1 MTTAD
6 LELGASPARVQNWL
20 PRAATA
26 VSVLGAGVAA
36 YLTAAHYT
44 TPALLACS
52 DRGAINCAAVT
63 TSPESTLA
71 GVPVAVAGLAFF
83 AVMAGL
89 NHPRAW
95 RAGGRAGSALA
106 AVRLAGAVGG
116 MGFALYLVA
125 TELLVIGA
133 ICLYCTA
140 AHLLAFALFVLVTA
154 GTAQRGLRSTG
165 PAAQEGLALDL
176 VEAAPD
182 AVGLPDA

>member
-1 MTTAD
+1 MPTWLPWAAATVS
-6 LELGASPARVQNWL
+6 LLGAAL
-20 PRAATA
+20 
-26 VSVLGAGVAA
+26 AA

-52 DRGAINCAAVT
+52 DRGVVNCAQVT
-63 TSPESTLA
+63 TSPESKVA
-71 GVPVAVAGLAFF
+71 GVPVAVLGLAFF
-83 AVMAGL
+83 LAMTGL

-95 RAGGRAGSALA
+95 RSRGRAGWVVALL
-106 AVRLAGAVGG
+106 RLGGVVAG

-140 AHLLAFALFVLVTA
+140 THVAAFALFVLVAA
-154 GTAQRGLRSTG
+154 GTAQRGLAWSAGG
-165 PAAQEGLALDL
+165 PAAQEAPALDL

-182 AVGLPDA
+182 AVGLPDP